1 MNEKL
6 TQMMVR
12 ARQLEK
18 EGMTVAEIASA
29 LGCSQRAAVGL
40 LAKNTGPIVRSKT
53 TEGVTM
59 LNAFRAAKSPDF
71 VLSPKHNFG
80 KFLFSSI
87 IGYGATQLGER
98 TYVAALMWN
107 RARTNNGT
115 PPTE

>member
-6 TQMMVR
+6 VQMMIR
-12 ARQLEK
+12 ARTLEK

-29 LGCSQRAAVGL
+29 LGCSERAAIGL
-40 LAKNTGPIVRSKT
+40 LAKNTGPIVRNHT
-53 TEGVTM
+53 ATEGVTM
-59 LNAFRAAKSPDF
+59 LKAFRDAKSTDL

-98 TYVAALMWN
+98 AYVSALVWH
-107 RARTNNGT
+107 RARSNGT
-115 PPTE
+115 PPVQ